1 MELLLALFTGGH
13 IPQSMNTKEELLP
26 CTPENTTRP
35 GRVCNLA
42 ICLIALLLFIGES
55 DANPDSRRRQFGKA
69 SHGQLAFTRVMYV
82 AHGRSAL

>member
-1 MELLLALFTGGH
+1 MIDQGVVWSCSQHSLRVGRTVALHTV
-13 IPQSMNTKEELLP
+13 
-26 CTPENTTRP
+26 PENTRP

-69 SHGQLAFTRVMYV
+69 SHGQLAFMCV
-82 AHGRSAL
+82 AHGQSAL